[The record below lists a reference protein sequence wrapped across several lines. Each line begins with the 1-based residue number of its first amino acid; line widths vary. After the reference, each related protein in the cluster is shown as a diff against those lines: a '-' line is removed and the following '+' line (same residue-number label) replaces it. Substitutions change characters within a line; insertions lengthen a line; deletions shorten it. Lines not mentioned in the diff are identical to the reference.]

1 MVDTLVAPEKKTK
14 LGTGSKE
21 KINVMVNG
29 LPGKMASKVADYVLR
44 ENSLQLV
51 PYSLTGPEI
60 DMPYIGDIAELINPD
75 KRENSSIIE
84 FIKGQ
89 YSPFI
94 SVDFTHPDAVNSNG
108 YFYCR
113 NRLPFVMGTTG
124 GDRKSLEDR
133 VKVSDISAIIAPNMA
148 KQIVAFQ
155 ERMKYAAE
163 NFSNALRGYY
173 LEIVESHQKGKAD
186 TSGTASSMVEKPD
199 GSQGHFNLL
208 GIPFAKDQIIKI
220 REPEE
225 QLKLGVPEH
234 ALGGHG
240 WHTYIVYSHR
250 PDNRGIDILASTIK
264 DFLEKD
270 ISKVFSDYKFYDA
283 EPKQA
288 KEIISN
294 LNYIGEKIGKAGLSN
309 FREEIY
315 RVSED
320 GTASFS
326 LHHIPEKLMVIT
338 HNVNGR
344 DIYASGTIDAIKYL
358 DKKVK
363 EGSKGRVYSM
373 IDVLKGK

>member
-1 MVDTLVAPEKKTK
+1 MGIGESD
-14 LGTGSKE
+14 GDMQ

-29 LPGKMASKVADYVLR
+29 LPGKMASKVAEHVLR
-44 ENSLQLV
+44 DNSFQIV

-60 DMPYIGDIAELINPD
+60 EQDSVFGDIRLIKPKD
-75 KRENSSIIE
+75 RDFKIEGIIE
-84 FIKGQ
+84 ENF
-89 YSPFI
+89 PFI

-113 NRLPFVMGTTG
+113 NKLPFVMGTTG
-124 GDRKSLEDR
+124 GDRKALEDR
-133 VKVSDISAIIAPNMA
+133 VKTSEISAVIAPNMA

-155 ERMKYAAE
+155 ERMQYAAE

-186 TSGTASSMVEKPD
+186 TSGTAQSMVEKPD
-199 GSQGHFNLL
+199 GSQGYFNLL
-208 GIPFAKDQIIKI
+208 GIPFTKDQIIKI
-220 REPEE
+220 RDPNE
-225 QLKLGVPEH
+225 QRKLGVPEP
-234 ALGGHG
+234 ALEGHG

-250 PDNRGIDILASTIK
+250 PDNLGIEVLAATIK

-270 ISKVFSDYKFYDA
+270 ISKVFSDYRFYDA
-283 EPKQA
+283 EPK
-288 KEIISN
+288 KVKGIINN
-294 LNYIGEKIGKAGLSN
+294 LNYLEEKIGKAGLSN
-309 FREEIY
+309 FSEEIY

-320 GTASFS
+320 ETVSFS

-344 DIYASGTIDAIKYL
+344 DIYASGTLDAIIYL
-358 DKKVK
+358 NRKVK
-363 EGSKGRVYSM
+363 EGSKGQVYSM